1 MNQWNDLLSATGS
14 WLGPFAPKALGAG
27 ALLLVAWLLARL
39 ARSAVSRVA
48 AARGIEARL
57 QTPGLTDLLANI
69 AYWLVWLFALP
80 ALLGALE
87 LEGLLTPVN
96 AMMARLLS
104 ALPGVMGA
112 VVVFGVGFLA
122 ARILRELVTGV
133 LTAAGSER
141 LAARIG
147 LGTAL
152 GDRTLASVIGSAV
165 FLLVLLPTL
174 SAALQTLGLE
184 VVAKPVGRLF
194 DSVIDLVPRLI
205 SAGLIVAI
213 GAILGRM
220 LAGLLT
226 ALLAGLGL
234 NRLPGQLGMPPD
246 WRLGGRDPS
255 ELAGGA
261 LMVAAV
267 LLALTQAC
275 EVLGFAVLTEAVASL
290 GGLLAH
296 LAAALVIFGAGLWL
310 AAVAGRAVSSTAAPN
325 AKVLAHLARAVI
337 LFFTAA
343 LALRQAGLP
352 ADIVTI
358 AFGCVFGAVAL
369 AVAIAAGVGGRHVAA
384 RLLEAAVASFEKKK
398 DDSDAQAR

>member
-1 MNQWNDLLSATGS
+1 MDRWNDLLQAAGS
-14 WLGPFAPKALGAG
+14 WLGPFAPRALGAL
-27 ALLLVAWLLARL
+27 ALLLMAWALARL

-48 AARGIEARL
+48 ASGGIEARL
-57 QTPGLTDLLANI
+57 RTPGLAALLANI

-87 LEGLLTPVN
+87 LEGLLAPVN
-96 AMMARLLS
+96 AMMARLMS
-104 ALPGVMGA
+104 ALPGFMGA
-112 VVVFGVGFLA
+112 AVVFGVGFLA
-122 ARILRELVTGV
+122 ARILRELVTGL

-147 LGTAL
+147 LSTAL
-152 GDRTLASVIGSAV
+152 GDRSLASVVGSAV

-174 SAALQTLGLE
+174 TAALQALGLE
-184 VVAKPVGRLF
+184 VIAKPVGRLF
-194 DSVIDLVPRLI
+194 DTVIDLVPKLI

-213 GAILGRM
+213 GAVLGRV

-226 ALLAGLGL
+226 AVLAGVGV
-234 NRLPGQLGMPPD
+234 NRLPGQLGMAPD
-246 WRLGGRDPS
+246 WRLAGRDPS

-261 LMVAAV
+261 VMVGAII
-267 LLALTQAC
+267 LALTQAC

-290 GGLLAH
+290 GGLLAR
-296 LAAALVIFGAGLWL
+296 LAVALVILGAGLWV
-310 AAVAGRAVSSTAAPN
+310 AAAAARAVGSTATPN

-358 AFGCVFGAVAL
+358 AFACVFGAVAL
-369 AVAIAAGVGGRHVAA
+369 AVAIAAGIGGRHVAA
-384 RLLEAAVASFEKKK
+384 RLLEAAVASFQKKT
-398 DDSDAQAR
+398 DDSDAPAR